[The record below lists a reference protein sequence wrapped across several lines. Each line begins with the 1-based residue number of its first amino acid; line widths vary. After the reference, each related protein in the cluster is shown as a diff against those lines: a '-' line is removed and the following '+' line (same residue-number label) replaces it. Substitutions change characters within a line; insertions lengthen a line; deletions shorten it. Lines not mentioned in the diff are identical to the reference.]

1 MTRDEIV
8 RLEEMNFN
16 AWPALRTVHYDGWV
30 LRSTGG
36 DSRRVNSVNPVTPGV
51 LSLAEKIAAAEA
63 IYARWGREAVFRLT
77 PLADEGLDA
86 ALAARGYVVEAPT
99 FVQVAD
105 IAAGQAGGDVPI
117 FAAPDDGWIAAA
129 AALRGLNGTAA
140 EVFAAQHRAVG
151 VACGWALVVL
161 DGRPAAVGVVA
172 IERGW
177 AGLLGI
183 YVAPFARRRGL
194 AQRVSRSL
202 LQHAFVKGATQ
213 AWLQVE
219 QANAPALPLY
229 AEMGF
234 RTAYAYHH
242 RVRPGRA

>member
-1 MTRDEIV
+1 MMREEIV

-36 DSRRVNSVNPVTPGV
+36 DSRRVNSVNPMSPGV
-51 LSLAEKIAAAEA
+51 LALPEKIAAAEA
-63 IYARWGREAVFRLT
+63 IYRRWGREAIFRLT
-77 PLADEGLDA
+77 PLAEDGLDQM
-86 ALAARGYVVEAPT
+86 LAGLGYVVHVPT
-99 FVQVAD
+99 FVQVAE
-105 IAAGQAGGDVPI
+105 IAGASADPDVRI
-117 FAAPDDGWIAAA
+117 ADAPDGWIDAAA
-129 AALRGLNGTAA
+129 EIRGLNGEAA
-140 EVFAAQHRAVG
+140 EVFALQHRAVA
-151 VACGWALVVL
+151 VNAGWALLTL
-161 DGRPAAVGVVA
+161 DGRPAAVGVTA

-183 YVAPFARRRGL
+183 YVAKCARRQGL
-194 AQRVSRSL
+194 ARRVSQSL
-202 LQHAFVKGATQ
+202 LAHASVRGATH

-229 AEMGF
+229 AALGF

-242 RVRPGRA
+242 RVRTGRA